1 MKFIKDFLFSECNEE
16 YKRFSSSLLPD
27 TKNILGVRLP
37 KLRKFAKEIYKNHN
51 WNKFLNLKP
60 KYFEETMLQGMVIG
74 LAENPIDHIDD
85 FIKKIDNWSICD
97 SFCSGLKFATS
108 NQQQSWDFIQKYLR
122 SKNEFELRFTYVM
135 LLNYFIND
143 NYIDKVFEIT
153 DNYQKNEYYANL
165 AVAWTLSICFT
176 KYPLKT
182 FQFLKI
188 TKLDNWTYNKTI
200 QKICES
206 NKVDKN
212 IKEKIK
218 KLKRV

>member
-1 MKFIKDFLFSECNEE
+1 MKFVKDFLFSECDEE
-16 YKRFSSSLLPD
+16 YKKFSSSLLPD

-51 WNKFLNLKP
+51 WDKFLNLKP
-60 KYFEETMLQGMVIG
+60 EYFEETMLQGMVIG
-74 LAENPIDHIDD
+74 LAENPIDYIDN

-122 SKNEFELRFTYVM
+122 SKNEFELRFAYVM

-143 NYIDKVFEIT
+143 NYIDKVLKIT
-153 DNYQKNEYYANL
+153 DNYQKNKYYANM
-165 AVAWTLSICFT
+165 AVAWALSICFT

-206 NKVDKN
+206 NKVDKKR
-212 IKEKIK
+212 KEKIK